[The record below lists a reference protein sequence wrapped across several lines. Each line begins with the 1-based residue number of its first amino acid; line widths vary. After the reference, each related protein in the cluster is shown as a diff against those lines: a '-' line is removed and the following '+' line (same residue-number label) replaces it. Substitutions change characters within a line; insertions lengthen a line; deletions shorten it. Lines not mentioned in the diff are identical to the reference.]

1 MSPFFY
7 MKIYII
13 GFMASGKT
21 TMGKI
26 LAETLNMPFHDID
39 QLIETQEDIA
49 INEIFVKSGEEY
61 FRHLESEMLKN
72 LTEEAVYSCGGGI
85 ISSQTS
91 LRILQQKT
99 DLTIWL
105 NPEWNIIVKRITF
118 SSRPLAKG
126 KSIEQ
131 LYKLYEERIR
141 LYESI
146 ADIDFRG
153 TELNE
158 LLSKIKKM
166 PGFNTGHK

>member
-26 LAETLNMPFHDID
+26 LAEALNMPFYDID
-39 QLIETQEDIA
+39 QLIETQEDIT
-49 INEIFVKSGEEY
+49 INEIFIRSGEEY
-61 FRHLESEMLKN
+61 FRHLESEMLQN
-72 LTEEAVYSCGGGI
+72 FTEDAVYSCGGGI
-85 ISSQTS
+85 ISGQTS
-91 LRILQQKT
+91 LRILQQKN
-99 DLTIWL
+99 DLIIWL
-105 NPEWNIIVKRITF
+105 NPEWNIIANRITS
-118 SSRPLAKG
+118 SSRPLAEG

-131 LYKLYEERIR
+131 LFEFYVERVP

-146 ADIDFRG
+146 ADIEYRG
-153 TELNE
+153 TELNK

-166 PGFNTGHK
+166 PGFETGHK